1 MRDLRFW
8 IVLLLL
14 AATGLLLHIRGSR
27 DLVPPSEPLSQ
38 VPSVIAG
45 RSGTDVPIADDALAV
60 LGPGD
65 FLSRIYTR
73 QGDAR
78 SVGLFIGYF
87 PSQRSG
93 DSIHSPKNCL
103 PGAGWTFESQQYVNL
118 KDIQG
123 RLHRVGEYV
132 VTNGDS
138 RQFVI
143 YWYQA
148 HGRSIANEYL
158 AKLHLALDAIRM
170 RRTDGGLVRVSTPVD
185 SQESLSQAKERAEQ
199 FTAQLAP
206 MLSRFIPN

>member
-8 IVLLLL
+8 IVVLLL
-14 AATGLLLHIRGSR
+14 AAAGLLLHVRGNR
-27 DLVPPSEPLSQ
+27 DLVPPSEPLSL
-38 VPSVIAG
+38 VPFVITG
-45 RSGTDVPIADDALAV
+45 RSGADVPIAEDALTV

-65 FLSRIYTR
+65 FLSRMYTR
-73 QGDAR
+73 KGDTQ

-93 DSIHSPKNCL
+93 DAIHSPKNCL

-118 KDIQG
+118 NDVLGKP
-123 RLHRVGEYV
+123 HRVGEYV

-158 AKLHLALDAIRM
+158 AKFHLALDAIRM
-170 RRTDGGLVRVSTPVD
+170 RRTDGGLVRVSTPIDVR
-185 SQESLSQAKERAEQ
+185 ESVSQAKERAEQ
-199 FTAQLAP
+199 FAAQLTP
-206 MLSRFIPN
+206 MLPRFIPN